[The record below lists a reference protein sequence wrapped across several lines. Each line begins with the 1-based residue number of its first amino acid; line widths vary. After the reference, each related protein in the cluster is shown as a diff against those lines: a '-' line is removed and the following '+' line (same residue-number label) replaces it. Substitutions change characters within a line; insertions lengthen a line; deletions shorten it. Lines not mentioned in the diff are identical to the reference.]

1 VTRNYAV
8 FAPAYL
14 AANVELDITTSTTR
28 PATAFYA
35 SGSGT
40 KDLHFVYDIRE
51 GDYNEGDLDTVP
63 TVEGRR
69 ALQPGF
75 GGIVGYLRSSSSNP
89 ETDINYDSVPEP
101 GAYNS
106 LSASPGQARVIV
118 DADAA
123 IITDIEAPSRTYS
136 PGDNLDIKVTWSE
149 KIVPPKNCSGS
160 HFMLWLDLANDRL
173 ATELGA
179 PKYVPYGAQALPHNG
194 SATRSLTFRYIV
206 RVGDESEQ
214 LETACVP
221 CASAVVETAALWAN
235 ASCNPLT
242 LATNR
247 PASLILPLRSDEN
260 TLGKS
265 SNVVVTSAMPKILKV
280 DADSSDVQTAPL
292 AAGDVLR
299 VFVRYDAAV
308 VVAGDVAFPA
318 TKPYLDEAPR
328 LELTIGDGQ
337 DSPFRGHDRAHRLIS
352 ARYAA
357 GSGTNIIRFDCVVR
371 APLGTVRADYDTSFS
386 LKGSMWRLSDR
397 PVLKANTT
405 LPARGGPMSL
415 GGFGVG
421 LFALSVNTRRPEA
434 LKASLSRQTGVHS
447 HRRQTLDLIILR
459 RWASPDTPPSITGG
473 SFRVALGSILET
485 DPCIQASNVS
495 AASIQAALGA
505 THGHLAPRV
514 SEQPV
519 RNGDNWRKR
528 FVVETGAGGHASLS
542 TEICVALRCDN
553 IKGGLKRKD
562 AEQTNETCAV
572 VEANSDGA
580 FIGGSSVDV
589 DVDYFGYPLTGRGGL
604 AGPLSGGG
612 FMTRSEGSLFQTI
625 DVGVDASSQ
634 MKGGAFQLL
643 YGSARTGCI

>member
-1 VTRNYAV
+1 M
-8 FAPAYL
+8 
-14 AANVELDITTSTTR
+14 
-28 PATAFYA
+28 
-35 SGSGT
+35 
-40 KDLHFVYDIRE
+40 
-51 GDYNEGDLDTVP
+51 
-63 TVEGRR
+63 
-69 ALQPGF
+69 QPGF
-75 GGIVGYLRSSSSNP
+75 GGIVGYLRSSSAAP

-173 ATELGA
+173 AAELGA

-206 RVGDESEQ
+206 RVGDESER

-247 PASLILPLRSDEN
+247 PASLILPLRTDEG
-260 TLGKS
+260 TLSKT

-292 AAGDVLR
+292 AAGDILR

-308 VVAGDVAFPA
+308 VVAGDVAFSA

-357 GSGTNIIRFDCVVR
+357 GSGTSIIRFDCVVR

-397 PVLKANTT
+397 PILKANTT

-473 SFRVALGSILET
+473 SFRVALGSVLET
-485 DPCIQASNVS
+485 DPCIEASNAS
-495 AASIQAALGA
+495 AATIQAALGA

-519 RNGDNWRKR
+519 RSGEGWRRR
-528 FVVETGAGGHASLS
+528 FIVETGAGGHALLE
-542 TEICVALRCDN
+542 TDICVELRCDN
-553 IKGGLKRKD
+553 VKGGLKRKD
-562 AEQTNETCAV
+562 ADQTNETCAV
-572 VEANSDGA
+572 VEANADGA
-580 FIGGSSVDV
+580 FVGGSSVDV
-589 DVDYFGYPLTGRGGL
+589 DVDYYGYPLTGRGGL
-604 AGPLSGGG
+604 AGPLSEGGY
-612 FMTRSEGSLFQTI
+612 MTRSAGSLFQTI
-625 DVGVDASSQ
+625 DVGVDASTQ

-643 YGSARTGCI
+643 YGSARTGCIQYDAGDGGGRDP

>member
-1 VTRNYAV
+1 MCIRDSARIERGDGLKVRFPPSTYGDADGLTNADAGTQYRVGGALMTVASVQGDVITFAPPHDFNETSVVVATKYDEYGLAREAGLVEVETPGFRPAYYYAGDRTSALIFRYRVRRGDFSDDLDYLALNSLGCPGPARQWALTQGEGEECYIRRDSPRPTGTVNLELRTPGEVGSLAYNARIKVDTTPANVTNISTAAALACHWPAYFASEGYASTAAACVYGKGHLLDITVAFDRPVSADVAGAVAQYNRSIAQGNITVTRNYAV

-149 KIVPPKNCSGS
+149 KIIPPKNCSGS

-173 ATELGA
+173 AAELGA

-206 RVGDESEQ
+206 RVGDESER

-352 ARYAA
+352 ARYASTP
-357 GSGTNIIRFDCVVR
+357 G
-371 APLGTVRADYDTSFS
+371 Y
-386 LKGSMWRLSDR
+386 
-397 PVLKANTT
+397 
-405 LPARGGPMSL
+405 RG
-415 GGFGVG
+415 
-421 LFALSVNTRRPEA
+421 
-434 LKASLSRQTGVHS
+434 
-447 HRRQTLDLIILR
+447 
-459 RWASPDTPPSITGG
+459 
-473 SFRVALGSILET
+473 
-485 DPCIQASNVS
+485 
-495 AASIQAALGA
+495 
-505 THGHLAPRV
+505 PR
-514 SEQPV
+514 
-519 RNGDNWRKR
+519 K
-528 FVVETGAGGHASLS
+528 T
-542 TEICVALRCDN
+542 
-553 IKGGLKRKD
+553 
-562 AEQTNETCAV
+562 
-572 VEANSDGA
+572 
-580 FIGGSSVDV
+580 
-589 DVDYFGYPLTGRGGL
+589 
-604 AGPLSGGG
+604 
-612 FMTRSEGSLFQTI
+612 
-625 DVGVDASSQ
+625 
-634 MKGGAFQLL
+634 
-643 YGSARTGCI
+643 